1 MTAPDIDLLSRGWSL
16 IAQGAE
22 MVSLAYS
29 AASPQPQAAA
39 SGTRARVPSSAP
51 PPDDL
56 PPLDEE
62 PPDTTTFAYAHEL
75 AEKVGGTV
83 EPDYALGRCP
93 VHGKPW
99 TTAKAGISKKTGKP
113 YSAFWKCSEKD
124 GDKFCNEKPIRAWAD
139 SHPIAA

>member
-1 MTAPDIDLLSRGWSL
+1 MTPPDLSKLERGWAL
-16 IAQGAE
+16 IAEGAQE
-22 MVSLAYS
+22 ISLAY
-29 AASPQPQAAA
+29 AAAAA

-99 TTAKAGISKKTGKP
+99 KVVPAGVSKKTQKP
-113 YSAFWKCSEKD
+113 YNAFYACSER
-124 GDKFCNEKPIRAWAD
+124 GCNERPIRAWAD
-139 SHPIAA
+139 SHPIREQAA